1 MGILKRLFG
10 KKKKEEEIVKPKAAP
25 QEESQDVSLDDVEK
39 GLKNVETVKEDKSVE
54 QEKPEYK
61 TESEPVPKTEKE
73 ESIQEKPKPEE
84 APKKEEKPASVDKP
98 SDGEEVKHYHIKKHA
113 KGWQVIEE
121 DSKKAYR
128 VFQYQ
133 KEAID
138 FAKSE
143 NLSYTIFKA
152 DGTPRT
158 E

>member
-10 KKKKEEEIVKPKAAP
+10 KKKKDEPKEEVSVKPK
-25 QEESQDVSLDDVEK
+25 EETQDVTLDDVEK
-39 GLKNVETVKEDKSVE
+39 GLKDVDTVKEDKTVE
-54 QEKPEYK
+54 NEKPEYK
-61 TESEPVPKTEKE
+61 TESEEIPKTEKE
-73 ESIQEKPKPEE
+73 EPEE
-84 APKKEEKPASVDKP
+84 KTDEPAKEQKTSEQHAQTP
-98 SDGEEVKHYHIKKHA
+98 SQDEPDKHYHIKKHT
-113 KGWQVIEE
+113 KGWQVVEE
-121 DSKKAYR
+121 DAKKAYR

>member
-10 KKKKEEEIVKPKAAP
+10 KKKKESESETPQVK
-25 QEESQDVSLDDVEK
+25 SQNEGRDVSLEDVEK
-39 GLKNVETVKEDKSVE
+39 GLDDLETVEKDKSVE
-54 QEKPEYK
+54 
-61 TESEPVPKTEKE
+61 
-73 ESIQEKPKPEE
+73 
-84 APKKEEKPASVDKP
+84 EEKPATKTGAQSVPKTQKEPGKESEKTP
-98 SDGEEVKHYHIKKHA
+98 SKSAEKEAPAAKSDDNHYHIKKHS
-113 KGWQVIEE
+113 KGWQVIE
-121 DSKKAYR
+121 DGADKAYR

-143 NLSYTIFKA
+143 NLEYTIFKA

>member
-10 KKKKEEEIVKPKAAP
+10 KKKKEEPKEETSVKPK
-25 QEESQDVSLDDVEK
+25 EETKDVTLDDVEK
-39 GLKNVETVKEDKSVE
+39 GLKDVETVKEDQTVE
-54 QEKPEYK
+54 NEKPEYK
-61 TESEPVPKTEKE
+61 TESESIPKTEKE
-73 ESIQEKPKPEE
+73 KPL
-84 APKKEEKPASVDKP
+84 KEEKAEELEASPKQ
-98 SDGEEVKHYHIKKHA
+98 EEKTTEDDADKHYHIKKHT
-113 KGWQVIEE
+113 KGWQVVEE
-121 DSKKAYR
+121 DAKKAYR